1 MSRFVRTLA
10 TATVAVVLLSGAA
23 QADSRLFG
31 ASSDVN
37 GVAVTGASLD
47 GKALTSAGQGG
58 GVTFF
63 RIDSPGASVPCTNH
77 ITFTGSNGKV
87 VAMDA
92 NVCANGAQVTV
103 PFSTAAAAPPPP
115 AAQPPAQP
123 APPPAAAPGAP
134 AAQPAGVQPVTISV
148 DDPQVTIDSVFMGG
162 NPVAINR
169 RTAGGVEVLIA
180 PGPNGITCSRDLGLV
195 LSDGRRI
202 ARAVDI
208 CANDWKVDVK
218 LAAGGGTSAPA
229 AQAAPQPPAPPAPA
243 AQTAPSAQQPAPAPG
258 GPEWMFT
265 PTRDNGS
272 LAFAVPNTDESEFTA
287 VCAPG
292 SRQATIALGR
302 SAADVRPGAPVTVV
316 FSAGTF
322 SQSYRA
328 TGSDVSQASGLSNP
342 LIKLSTNDPL
352 WPAIIRESALTV
364 RIGSAAPYT
373 LSLKGS
379 ATKANQFLAYCSPA
393 PPPTA
398 NPQPVPPPGATVQ
411 PAPMPAPSAASG
423 DIPFA
428 CNDGS
433 FIRVFFDD
441 ANGRVIV
448 SDGRGPPLM
457 LHRTASLRGARYVGG
472 GNRLVG
478 HADTITWAPAGGY
491 PATCRPQ

>member
-10 TATVAVVLLSGAA
+10 TAAVAVVLISGAA
-23 QADSRLFG
+23 RADSRLFG
-31 ASSDVN
+31 ARSDEN
-37 GVAVTGASLD
+37 GVSVSSASLD
-47 GKALTSAGQGG
+47 GKALASAGQGG
-58 GVTFF
+58 GITFF

-92 NVCANGAQVTV
+92 NVCADGAQVTV
-103 PFSTAAAAPPPP
+103 PFSTASAAPPPAP
-115 AAQPPAQP
+115 PPAQP
-123 APPPAAAPGAP
+123 ATPPPAAA
-134 AAQPAGVQPVTISV
+134 QPAGIQPVTISV
-148 DDPQVTIDSVFMGG
+148 DDPKVTIDSVFMGG

-169 RTAGGVEVLIA
+169 RTAGGVEVLVA

-208 CANDWKVDVK
+208 CAHDWKVNVT
-218 LAAGGGTSAPA
+218 LSSGGTSAPA
-229 AQAAPQPPAPPAPA
+229 APAPQPPAPPAPA
-243 AQTAPSAQQPAPAPG
+243 APSGQPAPSAAQPAPAAG

-265 PTRDNGS
+265 STRDNGS
-272 LAFAVPNTDESEFTA
+272 LAFAVPNTDASEFTA
-287 VCAPG
+287 VCAPA

-302 SAADVRPGAPVTVV
+302 SAADVRPGAAVAVV

-328 TGSDVSQASGLSNP
+328 TGSDVSQVSGLSNP
-342 LIKLSTNDPL
+342 LIKLSIDDPL

-379 ATKANQFLAYCSPA
+379 ATKAKQFLAYCSPA
-393 PPPTA
+393 PPPAA
-398 NPQPVPPPGATVQ
+398 NPQPGPMPGTTVQ
-411 PAPMPAPSAASG
+411 PGPMPSPSAAAG
-423 DIPFA
+423 GIPFA

-433 FIRVFFDD
+433 FIRVVFDD

-457 LHRTASLRGARYVGG
+457 LYRTASLRGARYVGG